1 MAEKAEKDHKLHS
14 NISGDS
20 VRVVSEAIG
29 ITGLP
34 EAAASYLAD
43 DCTYRLKQTIQVS
56 TRMLTSRK
64 TGISS
69 VGN

>member
-20 VRVVSEAIG
+20 VRVVSEAVG

-43 DCTYRLKQTIQVS
+43 DCTYRLKQTVQVGI
-56 TRMLTSRK
+56 RMFTSRK
-64 TGISS
+64 TW
-69 VGN
+69 V